1 MRCEIA
7 GKSKAKLAVNVSPT
21 NRWFVV
27 LFMRLKEIPKNYNKL
42 SYAECSPSNVEHAVR
57 ATAEQQPLLRARD
70 VAALGLPTMVLTW
83 MVAAGKLDRIL
94 RGVYILPGN
103 SLSERRLLA
112 QVALR
117 VPQGIICLLSA
128 LRLHDIGTQAPLEVW
143 VAIPHNFPAPPF
155 DQFALH
161 AI

>member
-1 MRCEIA
+1 
-7 GKSKAKLAVNVSPT
+7 
-21 NRWFVV
+21 
-27 LFMRLKEIPKNYNKL
+27 
-42 SYAECSPSNVEHAVR
+42 
-57 ATAEQQPLLRARD
+57 
-70 VAALGLPTMVLTW
+70 MVLTW